1 LLCEGD
7 EIVDLGLPAHAP
19 SRLDVAAGA
28 NGATDGAESVLTL
41 KEAERRAIVAAMQA
55 AGGDKTRAA
64 KLLEIS
70 RTALYEKMKRFGLG

>member
-1 LLCEGD
+1 
-7 EIVDLGLPAHAP
+7 
-19 SRLDVAAGA
+19 
-28 NGATDGAESVLTL
+28 
-41 KEAERRAIVAAMQA
+41 MQA